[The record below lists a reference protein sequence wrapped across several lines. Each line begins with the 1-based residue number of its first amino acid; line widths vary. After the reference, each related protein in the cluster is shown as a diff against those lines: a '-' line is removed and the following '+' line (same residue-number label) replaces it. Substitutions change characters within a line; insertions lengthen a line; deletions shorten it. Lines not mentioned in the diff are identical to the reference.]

1 MEERDQQRKER
12 RALIEAEKQRKE
24 EARLVSCLFFDGLF
38 LVFFFYLVINWV
50 DSRLFN
56 IEILKVFTYYFF
68 LILLNILL
76 SRNDEHIH
84 KELFRV

>member
-1 MEERDQQRKER
+1 MTLFPFDFYFTAMEERDQQRKER

-50 DSRLFN
+50 DSL
-56 IEILKVFTYYFF
+56 ILKF
-68 LILLNILL
+68 LKL
-76 SRNDEHIH
+76 SLIIFSHMIKH
-84 KELFRV
+84 TTVQK

>member
-1 MEERDQQRKER
+1 MTLFPFDFYFTAMEERDQQRKER

-50 DSRLFN
+50 DSL
-56 IEILKVFTYYFF
+56 ILKFLKLSLITFF
-68 LILLNILL
+68 
-76 SRNDEHIH
+76 SYD
-84 KELFRV
+84 